1 MAVITGTV
9 EQISEKEGRFGP
21 MISFKINGDWMLLKG
36 AKFKPRDIKE
46 GDTVEVDFT
55 TNERGYKDINKGGL
69 KLATAQPEKSP
80 AGAVPATSKAAV
92 PYKDPRQT
100 IISTQAALNTAIAF
114 VTVASANG
122 VLPAMT
128 GKANDKLALFRTWV
142 LNEAAGF
149 YKISTGE
156 ELVLPEATA
165 ELADAALPVKPKAKK
180 QAVVEEQEDEGQD
193 EYPDDE

>member
-1 MAVITGTV
+1 MAVITGVV

-46 GDTVEVDFT
+46 GDMVEVDFT

-69 KLATAQPEKSP
+69 KLASVQPEKSQ
-80 AGAVPATSKAAV
+80 AGAAPSTSKAAV

-114 VTVASANG
+114 IKVAADNG

-128 GKANDKLALFRTWV
+128 GKANDKLALFRAWAFE
-142 LNEAAGF
+142 EAARF
-149 YKISTGE
+149 YKVSTGDD
-156 ELVLPEATA
+156 LDISSLNA
-165 ELADAALPVKPKAKK
+165 EVVDAALPVKPKAKK
-180 QAVVEEQEDEGQD
+180 QAVVEPDQDEGED
-193 EYPDDE
+193 EYPDED

>member
-1 MAVITGTV
+1 MTVMTGVV

-36 AKFKPRDIKE
+36 AKFKPRDIAE
-46 GDTVEVDFT
+46 GATVEVDFT

-69 KLATAQPEKSP
+69 KLASSQPDKASPEKASP
-80 AGAVPATSKAAV
+80 GKAAV

-114 VTVASANG
+114 VTVAAANG

-128 GKANDKLALFRTWV
+128 GKANDKLSLFRTWV

-149 YKISTGE
+149 YKLSTGE
-156 ELVLPEATA
+156 ELVIPEAA
-165 ELADAALPVKPKAKK
+165 AVADAELPVKPKAKK
-180 QAVVEEQEDEGQD
+180 PAKIEPEYEDETGED
-193 EYPDDE
+193 EYPDED

>member
-1 MAVITGTV
+1 MLSA
-9 EQISEKEGRFGP
+9 
-21 MISFKINGDWMLLKG
+21 KINGDWMLLKG

-69 KLATAQPEKSP
+69 KLASVQPTKTDAPSTA
-80 AGAVPATSKAAV
+80 GKAAV

-114 VTVASANG
+114 VTVAAANG

-128 GKANDKLALFRTWV
+128 GKANDKLSLFRTWV

-149 YKISTGE
+149 YKLSTGE
-156 ELVLPEATA
+156 ELVIPEAA
-165 ELADAALPVKPKAKK
+165 SVADAELPVKPKAKK
-180 QAVVEEQEDEGQD
+180 PAKVEPEYEDETGED
-193 EYPDDE
+193 EYPDED